1 MCGEI
6 DEQERIDEELFERF
20 LNRVSKYDIT
30 PSTSGHDTPPHLDE
44 EDARNAYMNALF
56 KAALTR
62 TVNDAANLPNGERMD
77 ILAGQAIVFAR
88 IAGFLAAQFPPEN
101 DLFRT
106 TIAALM
112 EGHKEVVK
120 NERRIEHHHHHHD
133 HHSH

>member
-6 DEQERIDEELFERF
+6 DEQEQIDEELFERF
-20 LNRVSKYDIT
+20 LNQLRKYDIT
-30 PSTSGHDTPPHLDE
+30 PVTSAHIAPPHLHE
-44 EDARNAYMNALF
+44 EGARHTFMNSLF

-62 TVNDAANLPNGERMD
+62 TVSDAINLPNGERMD

-112 EGHKEVVK
+112 EGHKEVGN
-120 NERRIEHHHHHHD
+120 NERHIEHHHD

>member
-20 LNRVSKYDIT
+20 LSLLGKYDIT
-30 PSTSGHDTPPHLDE
+30 PSTIAHGAPPNLE
-44 EDARNAYMNALF
+44 KEDARNAYMNTLF

>member
-20 LNRVSKYDIT
+20 LNLVRKYDIT
-30 PSTSGHDTPPHLDE
+30 PVTSGQIAPTHLDDE
-44 EDARNAYMNALF
+44 SARNAYMNSLF
-56 KAALTR
+56 KGALTR
-62 TVNDAANLPNGERMD
+62 TVNDAANLSSGERMD
-77 ILAGQAIVFAR
+77 VLAGQAIVFAR

-112 EGHKEVVK
+112 EGHKEVVRD
-120 NERRIEHHHHHHD
+120 ERHTEQYHHYHD